1 MARNG
6 PEQSVEDRESKTEKS
21 ANDDRSSILNSQ
33 SPILSDEICPACN
46 SPRTAPQEYCDS
58 CGLVFA
64 SFVPPTIMAPV
75 QRLDPSRLRGRYQLG
90 ELISS
95 RGDVCRYRG
104 LDFAGSTPEPV
115 AVVILKG
122 PPVSDPLAMLAGKT
136 AASSSEDEVLPS
148 FDDRLTSSATETVIL
163 PFQPPWPSV
172 AWERFFLE
180 KIQHPALPRTLD
192 SFTEDG
198 WDYLV
203 EESRA
208 GRPFWDAWDDAGATA
223 EQRFGWLQ
231 QIAVAMQQMHQFG
244 VVVESLRPEILAV
257 SSEGAVLFNDLSG

>member
-1 MARNG
+1 MAMNG

-21 ANDDRSSILNSQ
+21 GNGDRSSILNSQ
-33 SPILSDEICPACN
+33 SSILSDEVCPACG

-64 SFVPPTIMAPV
+64 SFAPPTIMAPI
-75 QRLDPSRLRGRYQLG
+75 QRLDSSRLRGRYQLG
-90 ELISS
+90 EPISS

-122 PPVSDPLAMLAGKT
+122 PPVSDPLAVLAGKT
-136 AASSSEDEVLPS
+136 AASSQEDEVLPS

-172 AWERFFLE
+172 AWE
-180 KIQHPALPRTLD
+180 
-192 SFTEDG
+192 
-198 WDYLV
+198 
-203 EESRA
+203 
-208 GRPFWDAWDDAGATA
+208 
-223 EQRFGWLQ
+223 
-231 QIAVAMQQMHQFG
+231 
-244 VVVESLRPEILAV
+244 
-257 SSEGAVLFNDLSG
+257 